1 MEIKKYKVVCSQP
14 KFSDEIYI
22 DIAPDHGI
30 IHDQI
35 LFSRIILH
43 RQISNEPLSRLYGSI
58 YLTDNNGDI
67 SVEFP
72 KPQSRKGTPIYE
84 GLMRQ
89 YSFFFLQIVESYR
102 KMRQAGSES
111 TLLVC
116 SIDQMFELSE
126 RKNAEADAFERKRRE
141 KMRMIEE
148 KTQKHDDYKQ
158 KHAHQLWPQTPQ
170 EEERMKMEEQLSASQ
185 RRRIAGEQKRATET
199 LPARKRFQKDREDLY
214 QKEVYPVFLKM
225 YLCQA
230 AFRYLQM
237 RNYMTS
243 QMMLKNR

>member
-35 LFSRIILH
+35 LFSRIMLH

-58 YLTDNNGDI
+58 YLTDNNGDV

-72 KPQSRKGTPIYE
+72 KPQSRKGTPLYE
-84 GLMRQ
+84 GVMRQ
-89 YSFFFLQIVESYR
+89 YSFLEPQIVDSYR
-102 KMRQAGSES
+102 KMRQSGSES

-126 RKNAEADAFERKRRE
+126 RKNAEADAFEKRRCE

-148 KTQKHDDYKQ
+148 QTQKTGDYKQ
-158 KHAHQLWPQTPQ
+158 KHAQQLWPQTPQ
-170 EEERMKMEEQLSASQ
+170 EEERMKMERQFSAAQ
-185 RRRIAGEQKRATET
+185 KRRIAGEQKRAADII
-199 LPARKRFQKDREDLY
+199 PAWQRFQKDHSGD
-214 QKEVYPVFLKM
+214 
-225 YLCQA
+225 
-230 AFRYLQM
+230 
-237 RNYMTS
+237 
-243 QMMLKNR
+243 